1 MSELTA
7 LTIAEARDKLKAK
20 AFTATEL
27 TEAYIAAIE
36 SANDKL
42 NAYVAFTPEKA
53 REMAQPSDAR
63 LAEVPPRALECIPLG
78 VTDLFAT
85 TFIHTH
91 ACSHILDGFKPP

>member
-20 AFTATEL
+20 AFTASEL

-42 NAYVAFTPEKA
+42 NAYVAVTPEKA
-53 REMAQPSDAR
+53 REMAKLLMPALPKAR
-63 LAEVPPRALECIPLG
+63 LVLSKVFHLA
-78 VTDLFAT
+78 
-85 TFIHTH
+85 
-91 ACSHILDGFKPP
+91 